1 MVKTSLRESGCMAL
15 IAQGSETPLVIL
27 RGTEP
32 GPVST
37 SVDLHSDTLR
47 RVSASSRAFLL
58 QPSEPLSVIVSISRR
73 IICNLALTRF

>member
-1 MVKTSLRESGCMAL
+1 MAL

-27 RGTEP
+27 HGTEP